1 MRSLALLLGLLGVA
15 ACGDTRTP
23 ASSPP
28 TGFGPDAVLLRVP
41 AEGGIARAY
50 LVGSDSVL
58 WESRDEAPAS
68 SALLGF
74 DEFQGSIIGADDDG
88 RVFNVDLRLGGLST
102 VSTEALEGQ
111 PISEGGAVFGF
122 DDQGRVLRVTP
133 VATWSWTPAGGADE
147 LIPHPDGALLL
158 LSSAKGRTI
167 VRRLIP
173 PEPRVLD
180 SASLPAARIAQ
191 RSTIGDR
198 LWFVTDSGVIALRTN
213 DLSRALTVRMR
224 RDSITAIAVTPSGDR
239 LYAATAEPEVAIIN
253 RFEGEETGR
262 ITLPQ
267 TATALRMDPD
277 GQYLLARPKLGDSVY
292 VISVGTERVVST
304 HASHWRADLPIV
316 TTNGGVLLAFG
327 NDAVLVDAESGRERM
342 RYRGGADDR
351 WLLVRWNGLRPRAAG
366 LDRPVEFEGAA
377 ADSAAADSALAALMA
392 ARYGDISSA
401 STTDLPGMDAPVS
414 PRYEPPPPA
423 RTGPQT
429 WTVSF
434 ATLLAEDRAR
444 EMAEKV
450 EVDGRK
456 ARVIQGNRDGIP
468 IWRVV
473 LGPYD
478 NREDAERAGMASRL
492 PYWVFEGVP

>member
-1 MRSLALLLGLLGVA
+1 MRSTALLLALLVA
-15 ACGDTRTP
+15 VACGGDKPP

-28 TGFGPDAVLLRVP
+28 SGYGPDAILLRVP

-50 LVGSDSVL
+50 QVGSDSVL
-58 WESRDEAPAS
+58 WESRDRAPAS

-74 DEFQGSIIGADDDG
+74 DEFQGSIIGADAKG

-102 VSTEALEGQ
+102 VSTEALEGE
-111 PISEGGAVFGF
+111 PISEGGSVFGF
-122 DDQGRVLRVTP
+122 DEAGRVLRVTP
-133 VATWSWTPAGGADE
+133 VATWSWTPAGGADK
-147 LIPHPDGALLL
+147 LIPHPDGALIL
-158 LSSAKGRTI
+158 LSSAKGRTM

-180 SASLPAARIAQ
+180 STSVPAAALAL

-198 LWFVTDSGVIALRTN
+198 IWFVTDSGVMALRTS
-213 DLSRALTVRMR
+213 DLQRMLTVRM

-239 LYAATAEPEVAIIN
+239 LYAATDGPKVAIIN

-277 GQYLLARPKLGDSVY
+277 GHYLLARPKLGDSVY
-292 VISVGTERVVST
+292 VISIGTERVVSA

-316 TTNGGVLLAFG
+316 TTGGGVLLAFG

-401 STTDLPGMDAPVS
+401 STTDIPRMNQPAA
-414 PRYEPPPPA
+414 PRYESPPPE

-444 EMAEKV
+444 EMADKV

-473 LGPYD
+473 LGPYS